1 MAGGTGVIGGRGGL
15 EGEWGA
21 GGQGE
26 KDSQKKSRKIVDPLA
41 KKFVDAVKAG
51 DVTCVRQLL
60 GRDQS
65 LCNATADLTMGFTPL
80 HWASA
85 KNHADICRI
94 LLESQANINACNR
107 QGVTALH
114 SASLN
119 GCHAVVQLLLAQ
131 GADMYATDVNGRS
144 AEACAKSKGN
154 DCVVL
159 FELSKKVQELC
170 LSSTAWTKRNMLE
183 ALRLCSQT
191 PPITCTCYHELEE
204 RVRAALPALA
214 NVWQDKLLYR
224 KRFLGKNLKV
234 WFHKM
239 KNNKWLDRTFEHLK
253 KLRLSKS
260 LARSFRHWRVLER
273 EYCAWQRG
281 VRKCGCVVVQLYI
294 DACMHTLTDM
304 NGTYLCARTYAPVC
318 LGVGFEASAAIQD
331 TTMRRI
337 MQKHCLQ
344 HAFSKWS
351 QSSMQ
356 RKHLVVVGHQEYFCF
371 NVFSTSICGLMNCGL
386 PCQK

>member
-1 MAGGTGVIGGRGGL
+1 MSPCNAAIATSADMHMLWQAAQSDARGGGAGGKSTWQQGRAGAESTSVACLIQTSKTGSGGRVAFEKGIGLLRTSSAGNSAVASSGTVMAGCTGVVGSRGGL

-51 DVTCVRQLL
+51 DVTCVGQLL

-154 DCVVL
+154 ECVVL
-159 FELSKKVQELC
+159 FELSKKVQELS

-239 KNNKWLDRTFEHLK
+239 KNNKWLARTFEHLK
-253 KLRLSKS
+253 KLRLSRA

-281 VRKCGCVVVQLYI
+281 VCQCVWMCGCAAVYMHTYI
-294 DACMHTLTDM
+294 D
-304 NGTYLCARTYAPVC
+304 
-318 LGVGFEASAAIQD
+318 
-331 TTMRRI
+331 
-337 MQKHCLQ
+337 
-344 HAFSKWS
+344 
-351 QSSMQ
+351 
-356 RKHLVVVGHQEYFCF
+356 
-371 NVFSTSICGLMNCGL
+371 
-386 PCQK
+386 